1 MSQLLLV
8 GNPARRRKTRSAAQ
22 KRATAKMLAA
32 NRSKRRASPK
42 RKRSVVALATNP
54 APRRRRRT
62 ATVKHTAKRRARR
75 NPISA
80 SLSIRSITAQLKN
93 AGIGAAGAL
102 GVDVAYGFA
111 SGYLP
116 DMIKA
121 PVDAAGAPNYA
132 YYAAKGL
139 LAIGIG
145 MAAKKVVGANRA
157 AQLVEGSLTVTAHDL
172 MKTIVAKNFAGVTL
186 GYASPGRTLPYMP
199 NNQALGGVG
208 TYLSGTPSQN
218 MQNRSLS
225 AYVPQSQRE
234 VLR

>member
-32 NRSKRRASPK
+32 NRSKRHAAPK
-42 RKRSVVALATNP
+42 RKRARSIVAVTSNP
-54 APRRRRRT
+54 APRRRR
-62 ATVKHTAKRRARR
+62 ASVKRVAKRRARR
-75 NPISA
+75 NPIST

-116 DMIKA
+116 DMVKS
-121 PVDAAGAPNYA
+121 PLDATGKPNYA

-139 LAIGIG
+139 AAIGIG
-145 MAAKKVVGANRA
+145 MAAKKLIGANRA

-172 MKTIVAKNFAGVTL
+172 MKQLVTSNFAGVTL
-186 GYASPGRTLPYMP
+186 GYASPARQMP
-199 NNQALGGVG
+199 FVPQSQALNGVG
-208 TYLSGTPSQN
+208 TYLSNSQVA
-218 MQNRSLS
+218 NRNLN